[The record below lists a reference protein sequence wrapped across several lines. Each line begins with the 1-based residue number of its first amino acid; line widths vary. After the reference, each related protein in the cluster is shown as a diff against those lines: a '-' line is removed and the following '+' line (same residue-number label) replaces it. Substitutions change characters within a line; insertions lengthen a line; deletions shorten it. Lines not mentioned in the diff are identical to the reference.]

1 MPIPDTLPDQLV
13 PPSARDLD
21 SSVDMLKDLLK
32 NESRPRSP
40 SSFDVPVSRLK
51 NRSFTTDSPS
61 FESGRDA
68 TIYKHTDQ
76 EPLGGIYKPR
86 NRHLNRD
93 DVKGRRDDNNPSAD
107 LDEMKRQLANT
118 AKRLDDQA
126 LADASR
132 TAEDEVLDREMEDLR
147 YRVGRVKEDLD
158 YISRGP
164 RTAAKDLDRRKLER
178 EMLHLMHER
187 IPEVERKMKARAE
200 KQEMEKRQW
209 ARDRDRAH
217 ERFGRFESRGYDE
230 RPYSRGYDRDPRRDR
245 SWDRDDDD
253 KGRERER
260 DREREREN
268 EARRPQSPPPRAR
281 SPPAPLLAPA
291 APQSSRSPAP
301 NLKNMSPAERQ
312 AYMKAEAQRRVQAR
326 MAALG
331 VTSSASP
338 TLDSGVEDRLQQE
351 KKEAEEKARAA
362 EKQAEE
368 RERLRRERLES
379 EKATREGTLSPA
391 ARNAPPAPEMAP
403 PAPTKRPPAPPP
415 PRRAP
420 APPRATGAVPTP
432 PAPPAP
438 ANAIVPAESE
448 VDPEEEALR
457 AREEAIKKRHAERA
471 ARLRQLE
478 EEEEKARF
486 EEKQYQARL
495 QAMRNRQAPPPRA
508 SSPPAVVEETPV
520 VPPIAPPPPVP
531 VVTSPTAASD
541 KSTTNPF
548 SRLLQERNGGGGS
561 GIAVS
566 VGLNEGVSTN
576 PWARSTVSSVP
587 PPAKSPSFVP
597 PQTSKSPAPPVVKT
611 DYQTASSA
619 LDDDEGWGDINEKDS
634 DDSSSED
641 EYTKS
646 REKRADIAQQLFGRP
661 ASVSSPSS
669 PPGVGGSGISSP
681 APLVPPAP
689 PAPPA
694 PVVSSVPSAP
704 VTTGGDAPSGIG
716 ALLGDIRGGL
726 KLKPT
731 STVDKSGP
739 SVSGRVVGGTNPPPP
754 PPIHDVTPQPI
765 DESRTVPELM
775 APSRSK
781 MDYRQSVDWF
791 ATRAADHTSVPRHDM
806 LPSTAEIDEEEEEEE
821 EEENRHAPLFD
832 TAIQIDSTPVD
843 SGSDLMTADIAKSI
857 GEVSL
862 PWGIMDD

>member
-1 MPIPDTLPDQLV
+1 
-13 PPSARDLD
+13 
-21 SSVDMLKDLLK
+21 
-32 NESRPRSP
+32 
-40 SSFDVPVSRLK
+40 
-51 NRSFTTDSPS
+51 
-61 FESGRDA
+61 
-68 TIYKHTDQ
+68 
-76 EPLGGIYKPR
+76 
-86 NRHLNRD
+86 
-93 DVKGRRDDNNPSAD
+93 
-107 LDEMKRQLANT
+107 
-118 AKRLDDQA
+118 
-126 LADASR
+126 
-132 TAEDEVLDREMEDLR
+132 
-147 YRVGRVKEDLD
+147 
-158 YISRGP
+158 
-164 RTAAKDLDRRKLER
+164 
-178 EMLHLMHER
+178 
-187 IPEVERKMKARAE
+187 
-200 KQEMEKRQW
+200 
-209 ARDRDRAH
+209 
-217 ERFGRFESRGYDE
+217 
-230 RPYSRGYDRDPRRDR
+230 
-245 SWDRDDDD
+245 
-253 KGRERER
+253 
-260 DREREREN
+260 
-268 EARRPQSPPPRAR
+268 
-281 SPPAPLLAPA
+281 
-291 APQSSRSPAP
+291 
-301 NLKNMSPAERQ
+301 MSPAERQ
-312 AYMKAEAQRRVQAR
+312 AYMKAEAQRRIQAR

-531 VVTSPTAASD
+531 VVTSPAAASD

-548 SRLLQERNGGGGS
+548 SRLLQERNGGGGGSS

-669 PPGVGGSGISSP
+669 PLRVGGSGISSP

-791 ATRAADHTSVPRHDM
+791 ATRAADHTSVPRLDM

-821 EEENRHAPLFD
+821 EEEENRHAPLLD
-832 TAIQIDSTPVD
+832 TAIQIDSIPVD
-843 SGSDLMTADIAKSI
+843 SGSDLMMADIAKSI